1 MQLGDDNI
9 LPVSQATSINVSVA
23 DKRSATYL
31 QCIPSE
37 LYPIVSHDV
46 DYQLAILLR
55 ALNDFLTKE
64 KLTANIVINTD
75 GRINSE

>member
-1 MQLGDDNI
+1 MWLGDNDI
-9 LPVSQATSINVSVA
+9 LLVSQATNINVSVA

-37 LYPIVSHDV
+37 LHPIVSHDA
-46 DYQLAILLR
+46 DCQLAILLR
-55 ALNDFLTKE
+55 ALNDFLISQ

-75 GRINSE
+75 SRINSE